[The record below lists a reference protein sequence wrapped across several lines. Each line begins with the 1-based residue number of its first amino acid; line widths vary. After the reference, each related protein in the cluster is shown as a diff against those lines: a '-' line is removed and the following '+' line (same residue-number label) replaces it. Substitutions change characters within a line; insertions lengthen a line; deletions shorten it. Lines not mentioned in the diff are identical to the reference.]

1 MQIVKPAEQVDMARN
16 KRLLNRYR
24 YIEYEC
30 LRILAAWLPATARME
45 TKLAMGRFL
54 WEEAQHVQHLFQRLR
69 EVQTPAFRPP
79 GDPALEDLMMEAI
92 NAPDERSLLA
102 GLFRVIKPALMKAYQ
117 WHSQQTFANP
127 DAPTL
132 YALKHILLDEAEHI
146 AWAETEF
153 AGKPTGEWERYITDL
168 LAWAGGVAG
177 DEPRGRKPPRPACH
191 TSFRVPMTAARDE
204 RFRILDQHWGDAEA
218 RRQSDEAARRLDEFE
233 NYSQEML
240 AAETVALIITL
251 SPNMPWGFVYDSARH
266 CYDETRH
273 CLLGIEWL
281 RRHGLDYQTVPQ
293 NTRIYAWRSQYDPAR
308 QYCLLTRGNEAHA
321 FPHRRRSLAKY
332 EAAGDQLSAQYVSY
346 DMADERQHV
355 AFGTKWLPELM
366 ARNNINMPVER
377 FIEET
382 VALWEREYVSGDLP
396 LHAEREAAS

>member
-1 MQIVKPAEQVDMARN
+1 MQIVKPAEQVDLARN

-24 YIEYEC
+24 FIEYET

-45 TKLAMGRFL
+45 YKLAMGRFL
-54 WEEAQHVQHLFQRLR
+54 WEEAQHVQHLVLRLR

-79 GDPALEDLMMEAI
+79 GDPALEALMAEAI
-92 NAPDERSLLA
+92 NAPDARSLLA
-102 GLFRVIKPALMKAYQ
+102 GLFRVIKPALRDAYR
-117 WHSQQTFANP
+117 WHSGQTFANP

-132 YALKHILLDEAEHI
+132 YALKHILLDEDEHV
-146 AWAETEF
+146 AWAEAEF
-153 AGKPTGEWERYITDL
+153 AGRAPGEWERYIAAL
-168 LAWAGGVAG
+168 LAHAGGVTG
-177 DEPRGRKPPRPACH
+177 DEPRSEKPAPPSSRL
-191 TSFRVPMTAARDE
+191 SFSAPMTAARDD
-204 RFRILDQHWGDAEA
+204 RFAILQQPWGDAAA
-218 RRQSDEAARRLDEFE
+218 RRQTDEAARRLDEFE

-240 AAETVALIITL
+240 AAETVALIIRL
-251 SPNMPWGFVYDSARH
+251 SPDMPWGFVYDSARH

-281 RRHGLDYQTVPQ
+281 RQHGLDYTRVPQ
-293 NTRIYAWRSQYDPAR
+293 NTRIYAWRAQYDAAT

-321 FPHRRRSLAKY
+321 FPHRRRSLAQY
-332 EAAGDQLSAQYVSY
+332 QAAGDQLSAQYVSY

-366 ARNNINMPVER
+366 ARNSIDMPVDQ

-382 VALWEREYVSGDLP
+382 VALWQREYVSGDLP
-396 LHAEREAAS
+396 LRAEGEAAS

>member
-1 MQIVKPAEQVDMARN
+1 MQIVKPAEQVEMARN
-16 KRLLNRYR
+16 KRLLNRYLF
-24 YIEYEC
+24 IEYETM
-30 LRILAAWLPATARME
+30 RILAAWLPATARME
-45 TKLAMGRFL
+45 YKLALGRFL
-54 WEEAQHVQHLFQRLR
+54 WEEAQHVQHLYQRLR

-79 GDPALEDLMMEAI
+79 GDPALEELMAEAI
-92 NAPDERSLLA
+92 HAPDERSLLA
-102 GLFRVIKPALMKAYQ
+102 GLFRVIKPALMEAYR
-117 WHSQQTFANP
+117 WHSRQTFANP

-132 YALKHILLDEAEHI
+132 YALKHILLDEAEHV
-146 AWAETEF
+146 AWAQAEF
-153 AGKPTGEWERYITDL
+153 AGQPTSDWERYIAELLAHAGGVTGDEARAGKPTR
-168 LAWAGGVAG
+168 AAARVAFS
-177 DEPRGRKPPRPACH
+177 K
-191 TSFRVPMTAARDE
+191 PMTAVRDDRFIILE
-204 RFRILDQHWGDAEA
+204 RHWGDEDA
-218 RRQSDEAARRLDEFE
+218 RRQTDAAARRLDEFE

-240 AAETVALIITL
+240 AAETVALIIHL

-281 RRHGLDYQTVPQ
+281 RRHGLDYTSVPQ
-293 NTRIYAWRSQYDPAR
+293 NTRIYAWRSQYDAAT

-321 FPHRRRSLAKY
+321 FPHRRRSLAQY

-366 ARNNINMPVER
+366 VQNNIDMPVER

-382 VALWEREYVSGDLP
+382 VALWQREYVSGDLP
-396 LHAEREAAS
+396 LRAGQEALS

>member
-24 YIEYEC
+24 FIEYET

-45 TKLAMGRFL
+45 YKLAQGRFL
-54 WEEAQHVQHLFQRLR
+54 WEEAQHVQQLYQRLR

-79 GDPALEDLMMEAI
+79 DDPALEELMAEAI
-92 NAPDERSLLA
+92 CAPDERSLLA
-102 GLFRVIKPALMKAYQ
+102 GLFRVIKPALLAAYR
-117 WHSQQTFANP
+117 WHCEQTFANP

-132 YALKHILLDEAEHI
+132 YALKHILLDEAEHV
-146 AWAETEF
+146 AWAEAEF
-153 AGKPTGEWERYITDL
+153 AGQPAGEWERYIAGL
-168 LAWAGGVAG
+168 LAHAGGVTG
-177 DEPRGRKPPRPACH
+177 DEARAEKPAAPSARSQFQTPL
-191 TSFRVPMTAARDE
+191 TAARDD
-204 RFRILDQHWGDAEA
+204 RFTIMEQSWGNAEA
-218 RRQSDEAARRLDEFE
+218 RRQVDVAARRLDEFE

-240 AAETVALIITL
+240 AAETVALIIHL
-251 SPNMPWGFVYDSARH
+251 SPDMPWDFVYDSARH

-281 RRHGLDYQTVPQ
+281 RRHGLDYTAIPQ
-293 NTRIYAWRSQYDPAR
+293 NTRIYAWRAQYDPAT

-321 FPHRRRSLAKY
+321 FPHRRRSLAQY
-332 EAAGDQLSAQYVSY
+332 EAAGDQLSAQFVSY

-366 ARNNINMPVER
+366 ARNDIDMPSEE
-377 FIEET
+377 FIERT
-382 VALWEREYVSGDLP
+382 IDLWRREYVSGELP
-396 LHAEREAAS
+396 IHAEREEVL

>member
-24 YIEYEC
+24 YIEYET

-45 TKLAMGRFL
+45 YKLALGRFL
-54 WEEAQHVQHLFQRLR
+54 WEEAQHVQHLYQRLR

-79 GDPALEDLMMEAI
+79 DDPALEELMAEAI
-92 NAPDERSLLA
+92 NAPDERSLLT
-102 GLFRVIKPALMKAYQ
+102 GLFRVIKPALTKAYR
-117 WHSQQTFANP
+117 WHSRQTFANP

-132 YALKHILLDEAEHI
+132 YALKHILLDEAEHV
-146 AWAETEF
+146 AWAEAEF
-153 AGKPTGEWERYITDL
+153 AGQPECDWERYIAEL
-168 LAWAGGVAG
+168 LAQAGGVTG
-177 DEPRGRKPPRPACH
+177 HEPRAEKPAPPAARAP
-191 TSFRVPMTAARDE
+191 FRTPITAARDDC
-204 RFRILDQHWGDAEA
+204 FSILEQHWGDAEA
-218 RRQSDEAARRLDEFE
+218 RGQADEAARRLDEFE

-240 AAETVALIITL
+240 AAETVALIIHL
-251 SPNMPWGFVYDSARH
+251 SPDMPWGFVYDSARH

-281 RRHGLDYQTVPQ
+281 RQHGLDYTTVPQ
-293 NTRIYAWRSQYDPAR
+293 NTRIYAWRSQYDTAT

-321 FPHRRRSLAKY
+321 FPHRRRSLARY

-355 AFGTKWLPELM
+355 AFGSKWLPELM
-366 ARNNINMPVER
+366 AQNNIDMPVEQ

-382 VALWEREYVSGDLP
+382 VALWQREYVSGDLP
-396 LHAEREAAS
+396 LHAERQVLS

>member
-1 MQIVKPAEQVDMARN
+1 MQIVKPAEQVEMARN

-24 YIEYEC
+24 FIEYETM
-30 LRILAAWLPATARME
+30 RILAAWLPATARME
-45 TKLAMGRFL
+45 YKLALGRFL
-54 WEEAQHVQHLFQRLR
+54 WEEAQHVQHLYQRLR

-79 GDPALEDLMMEAI
+79 GDPALEELMAEAI
-92 NAPDERSLLA
+92 HAPDERSLLA
-102 GLFRVIKPALMKAYQ
+102 GLFRVIKPALMEAYR
-117 WHSQQTFANP
+117 WHSRQTFANP

-132 YALKHILLDEAEHI
+132 YALKHILLDEAEHV
-146 AWAETEF
+146 AWAQAEF
-153 AGKPTGEWERYITDL
+153 AGQPTSDWERYIAELLAHAGGVTGDEARAGKPTR
-168 LAWAGGVAG
+168 AAARVAF
-177 DEPRGRKPPRPACH
+177 RK
-191 TSFRVPMTAARDE
+191 PMTAARDDRFIILE
-204 RFRILDQHWGDAEA
+204 RHWGDADA
-218 RRQSDEAARRLDEFE
+218 RRQTDAAARRLDEFE

-240 AAETVALIITL
+240 AAETVALIIHL

-281 RRHGLDYQTVPQ
+281 RRHGLDYTSVPQ
-293 NTRIYAWRSQYDPAR
+293 NTRIYAWRSQYDAAT

-321 FPHRRRSLAKY
+321 FPHRRRSLAQY

-366 ARNNINMPVER
+366 AQNNIDMPVER

-382 VALWEREYVSGDLP
+382 VTLWQREYVSGDLP
-396 LHAEREAAS
+396 LRAGQEALL

>member
-1 MQIVKPAEQVDMARN
+1 MHIVKPAEQVDMARN

-24 YIEYEC
+24 FIEYES
-30 LRILAAWLPATARME
+30 LRIMAAWLPAAARME
-45 TKLAMGRFL
+45 YKLALGRFL
-54 WEEAQHVQHLFQRLR
+54 WEEAQHVQLLYQRLR

-79 GDPALEDLMMEAI
+79 GDPALEYLMAEAI

-102 GLFRVIKPALMKAYQ
+102 GLLRVIKPALADAYR
-117 WHSQQTFANP
+117 WHSRQTFANP

-132 YALKHILLDEAEHI
+132 YAFKHILLDEEEHE
-146 AWAETEF
+146 AWARAEF
-153 AGKPTGEWERYITDL
+153 AGQPTSDWEHYIAQL
-168 LAWAGGVAG
+168 LAYAGGVAG
-177 DEPRGRKPPRPACH
+177 DERRAEKPQPPPERLP
-191 TSFRVPMTAARDE
+191 FRTPITAARDE
-204 RFRILDQHWGDAEA
+204 RFTIMQGWGDAEA

-240 AAETVALIITL
+240 AAETVALIIRL
-251 SPNMPWGFVYDSARH
+251 SPDMPWGFVYDSARH

-281 RRHGLDYQTVPQ
+281 RKHGLDYKAVPQ
-293 NTRIYAWRSQYDPAR
+293 NTRIYQWRSQYDPAT

-321 FPHRRRSLAKY
+321 FPHRRRSLAQY

-355 AFGTKWLPELM
+355 AYGTKWLPQLM
-366 ARNNINMPVER
+366 AQNGIDMPVER
-377 FIEET
+377 FIEDT
-382 VALWEREYVSGDLP
+382 MALWQREYISGELP
-396 LHAEREAAS
+396 IHAEREAMP

>member
-1 MQIVKPAEQVDMARN
+1 MQIVKPAEQVEMTRN

-24 YIEYEC
+24 FIEYETV
-30 LRILAAWLPATARME
+30 RILAAWLPATARME
-45 TKLAMGRFL
+45 YKLALGRFL
-54 WEEAQHVQHLFQRLR
+54 WEEAQHVQHLYQRLR

-79 GDPALEDLMMEAI
+79 GDPALEELMAEAI
-92 NAPDERSLLA
+92 HAPDERSLLA
-102 GLFRVIKPALMKAYQ
+102 GLFRVIKPALMEAYR
-117 WHSQQTFANP
+117 WHSRQTFANP

-132 YALKHILLDEAEHI
+132 YALKHILLDKAEHV
-146 AWAETEF
+146 AWASAEF
-153 AGKPTGEWERYITDL
+153 AGQPTSDWERYIAEL
-168 LAWAGGVAG
+168 LAHAGGVTG
-177 DEPRGRKPPRPACH
+177 DEPRAKKPTRPAARV
-191 TSFRVPMTAARDE
+191 SFSTPRTAARDD
-204 RFRILDQHWGDAEA
+204 RFIIMEQHWGAAEA
-218 RRQSDEAARRLDEFE
+218 RRQNNEAARRLDEFE

-240 AAETVALIITL
+240 AAETVALIIHL
-251 SPNMPWGFVYDSARH
+251 APKMPWGFVYDSARH

-281 RRHGLDYQTVPQ
+281 RRHGRDYTTVPQ
-293 NTRIYAWRSQYDPAR
+293 NTRIYAWRSQYDPAT

-321 FPHRRRSLAKY
+321 FPHRRRSLAQY

-366 ARNNINMPVER
+366 AQNNINMPVEQ

-382 VALWEREYVSGDLP
+382 VALWQREYVSGDLP
-396 LHAEREAAS
+396 LRAAREAIS

>member
-24 YIEYEC
+24 FIEYET

-45 TKLAMGRFL
+45 YKLALGRFL
-54 WEEAQHVQHLFQRLR
+54 WEEAQHVQQLYLRLR

-79 GDPALEDLMMEAI
+79 GDPALEELMAEAI

-102 GLFRVIKPALMKAYQ
+102 GLFRVVKPALMNAYR
-117 WHSQQTFANP
+117 WHSEQTFANP

-132 YALKHILLDEAEHI
+132 YALKHILLDEAEHA
-146 AWAETEF
+146 AWAQAEF
-153 AGKPTGEWERYITDL
+153 GGQPEEDWERYIAEL
-168 LAWAGGVAG
+168 LAHAGGITG
-177 DEPRGRKPPRPACH
+177 DAPRGERPAPPAARIP
-191 TSFRVPMTAARDE
+191 FRTPLTAARDE
-204 RFRILDQHWGDAEA
+204 RFSILERPWGDAETRKPA
-218 RRQSDEAARRLDEFE
+218 DEAARRLDEFE

-240 AAETVALIITL
+240 AAETVALIIHL
-251 SPNMPWGFVYDSARH
+251 SPDMPWGFVYDSARH

-281 RRHGLDYQTVPQ
+281 RRHGLDYSQVPQ
-293 NTRIYAWRSQYDPAR
+293 NTRIYAWRSQYDPAT

-321 FPHRRRSLAKY
+321 FPHRRRSLAQY

-366 ARNNINMPVER
+366 ARNKFDMPAEQ
-377 FIEET
+377 FIKRT
-382 VALWEREYVSGDLP
+382 VALWQREYVSGDLP
-396 LHAEREAAS
+396 LHAEREEVL

>member
-1 MQIVKPAEQVDMARN
+1 MQIVKPAEQVEMARN

-24 YIEYEC
+24 FIEYETM
-30 LRILAAWLPATARME
+30 RILAAWLPATARME
-45 TKLAMGRFL
+45 YKLALGRFL
-54 WEEAQHVQHLFQRLR
+54 WEEAQHVQHLYQRLR

-79 GDPALEDLMMEAI
+79 GDPALEELMAEAI
-92 NAPDERSLLA
+92 HAPDERSLLA
-102 GLFRVIKPALMKAYQ
+102 GLFRVIKPALMEAYR
-117 WHSQQTFANP
+117 WHSRQTFANP

-132 YALKHILLDEAEHI
+132 YALKHILLDEAEHV
-146 AWAETEF
+146 AWAQAEF
-153 AGKPTGEWERYITDL
+153 AGQPTSDWERYIAELLAHAGGVTGDEARAGKPTRT
-168 LAWAGGVAG
+168 AARVAF
-177 DEPRGRKPPRPACH
+177 RK
-191 TSFRVPMTAARDE
+191 PMTAARDDRFIILE
-204 RFRILDQHWGDAEA
+204 RHWGDADA
-218 RRQSDEAARRLDEFE
+218 RRHTDAAARRLDEFE

-240 AAETVALIITL
+240 AAETVALIIHL

-281 RRHGLDYQTVPQ
+281 RRHGLDYTSVPQ
-293 NTRIYAWRSQYDPAR
+293 NTRIYAWRSQYDAAT

-321 FPHRRRSLAKY
+321 FPHRRRSLAQY

-366 ARNNINMPVER
+366 AQNNIDMPVER

-382 VALWEREYVSGDLP
+382 VALWQREYVSGDLP
-396 LHAEREAAS
+396 LRAGQEALL

>member
-1 MQIVKPAEQVDMARN
+1 MQIVEPLEQVDMARN

-24 YIEYEC
+24 FIEYET

-45 TKLAMGRFL
+45 YKLALGRFI
-54 WEEAQHVQHLFQRLR
+54 WEEAQHVQHLYQRLR

-79 GDPALEDLMMEAI
+79 GDPALEALMAEAI

-102 GLFRVIKPALMKAYQ
+102 GLFRVIKPALRDAYR
-117 WHSQQTFANP
+117 WHSSQTFANP

-132 YALKHILLDEAEHI
+132 YALKHILLDEDEHV
-146 AWAETEF
+146 AWAAAEF
-153 AGKPTGEWERYITDL
+153 AGQPTSDWERYIVDL
-168 LAWAGGVAG
+168 LAHAGGVTG
-177 DEPRGRKPPRPACH
+177 DEPRSKKPKPPRSRIRFSTPLA
-191 TSFRVPMTAARDE
+191 AARDE
-204 RFRILDQHWGDAEA
+204 RFVILEQHWGDAEA
-218 RRQSDEAARRLDEFE
+218 RRQTDEAARRLDEFE

-240 AAETVALIITL
+240 AAETVALIIHL
-251 SPNMPWGFVYDSARH
+251 SPDMPWGFVFDSARH

-273 CLLGIEWL
+273 SLLGIEWL
-281 RRHGLDYQTVPQ
+281 RRHGLDYRSVPQ
-293 NTRIYAWRSQYDPAR
+293 NTRIYAWRSQFDAAT

-321 FPHRRRSLAKY
+321 FPHRRRSLAQY

-366 ARNNINMPVER
+366 ARNNIDMPVEQ

-382 VALWEREYVSGDLP
+382 VALWQREYVSGDLP
-396 LHAEREAAS
+396 LHGERAAAS

>member
-24 YIEYEC
+24 FIEYETI
-30 LRILAAWLPATARME
+30 RILAAWLPAAGRME
-45 TKLAMGRFL
+45 YKLAMGRFL

-79 GDPALEDLMMEAI
+79 GDPALEELMAEALH
-92 NAPDERSLLA
+92 APDERSLLA
-102 GLFRVIKPALMKAYQ
+102 GLFRVIKPALLQSYR

-132 YALKHILLDEAEHI
+132 YALKHIQLDESEHV
-146 AWAETEF
+146 AWAEAEF
-153 AGKPTGEWERYITDL
+153 AGQPASDWERYLAAL
-168 LAWAGGVAG
+168 LAYAGGISGA
-177 DEPRGRKPPRPACH
+177 EPRSQKPARPAAR
-191 TSFRVPMTAARDE
+191 SPFRTPVKAARDE
-204 RFRILDQHWGDAEA
+204 RFRILQRHWGDAED
-218 RRQSDEAARRLDEFE
+218 RRQIDEAARRLDEFE

-240 AAETVALIITL
+240 AAETVALIIHL
-251 SPNMPWGFVYDSARH
+251 SPDMPWGFVYDSARH

-273 CLLGIEWL
+273 CQLGIDWL
-281 RRHGLDYQTVPQ
+281 RKHGLDYTTVPQ
-293 NTRIYAWRSQYDPAR
+293 NTRIYQWRSQYDAAT

-321 FPHRRRSLAKY
+321 FPHRRRSLAQY
-332 EAAGDQLSAQYVSY
+332 TAAGDQLSAQYVSY

-366 ARNNINMPVER
+366 AQNNIEMPVEQ

-382 VALWEREYVSGDLP
+382 VALWQREYVSGDLP
-396 LHAEREAAS
+396 LWNESELAR